1 MIRYIYIYIYIYIL
15 ALACAFT
22 CTDSSGSGDKVD
34 QGAQYRG
41 AACCYHNFSH
51 NLYHSSCPFHR
62 ERERPKANE
71 LTHES
76 KTDQHAWL
84 TFCHHVVEISVS
96 TSISIKIVCGRCAN
110 MCVCG
115 CSVPML
121 GRGEGLPGV
130 SKACL
135 SKACLNLLGPAWKPV
150 WPAWGLVW
158 AAYKPVW
165 LAGRSA

>member
-1 MIRYIYIYIYIYIL
+1 MHRLKWIWWQ
-15 ALACAFT
+15 
-22 CTDSSGSGDKVD
+22 SGSGSSV
-34 QGAQYRG
+34 YRSRMLLSL
-41 AACCYHNFSH
+41 FLSQSQSQ
-51 NLYHSSCPFHR
+51 LLSLPPR

-84 TFCHHVVEISVS
+84 PFCHHVVEISVT

-158 AAYKPVW
+158 AAYGLIW
-165 LAGRSA
+165 LAGKSA

>member
-1 MIRYIYIYIYIYIL
+1 MHLNAQTRVDLVTKWIRELSIEE
-15 ALACAFT
+15 
-22 CTDSSGSGDKVD
+22 
-34 QGAQYRG
+34 QH
-41 AACCYHNFSH
+41 AAITTS
-51 NLYHSSCPFHR
+51 LTLSQLLSLPPR
-62 ERERPKANE
+62 ERERPKTNE

-84 TFCHHVVEISVS
+84 PFCLHVVEISVT

-110 MCVCG
+110 MYVCG

-158 AAYKPVW
+158 AAYRPVW
-165 LAGRSA
+165 LAGKSA